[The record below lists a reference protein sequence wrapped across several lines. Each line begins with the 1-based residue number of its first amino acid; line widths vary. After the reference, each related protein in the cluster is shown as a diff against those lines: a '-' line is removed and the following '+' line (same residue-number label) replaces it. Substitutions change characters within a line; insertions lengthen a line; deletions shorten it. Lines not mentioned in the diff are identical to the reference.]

1 MLAKVF
7 SSSLLGIDAILV
19 HVEVDIAQGLPQ
31 FATVG
36 LPDGAVKESK
46 DRVKS
51 ALKNAGYEY
60 PPRKITVNLAPADIR
75 KEGAAFDLP
84 ISIGIL
90 AATGIVKPTRLKE
103 YLLLGELSLD
113 GSVKP
118 IRGCLSIAVAAKQAG
133 FTGIIVPRENAPE
146 GAVVEGIDVI
156 GVGELAEVVAVLN
169 GELTV
174 APCRV
179 ALGELFQESAG
190 HGDDFSEVK
199 GQEHA
204 KRAIEVAAAGSHN
217 ILMIGPPGSGKTML
231 ARRIPGI
238 LPRMSFDEA
247 IETTK
252 VYSVMGILERDRA
265 LITQRPFRAP
275 HHTISDIGLIGGGN
289 TPRPGEVSLS
299 HNGLLFLDELPEFKK
314 HVLEV
319 LRQPLED
326 GRVTI
331 SRALMS
337 ITYPSRM
344 MLVTAMNPCKC
355 GQSGDSSLACTCTP
369 REIHQYRSRISGP
382 LLDRIDIHIEVPAV
396 KYRDLADR
404 SEGESSA
411 VIARRVTTAR
421 DIQVQRFAG
430 TNVHSNAQMSPRQIR
445 KFCEPDT
452 AGHRL
457 LELVTE
463 RLGFSA
469 RAYTRILKVAR
480 TIADLDGACSIREQH
495 LAEAIQYR
503 SLDRKAV

>member
-1 MLAKVF
+1 MSICGEIF
-7 SSSLLGIDAILV
+7 R
-19 HVEVDIAQGLPQ
+19 E
-31 FATVG
+31 T
-36 LPDGAVKESK
+36 
-46 DRVKS
+46 
-51 ALKNAGYEY
+51 
-60 PPRKITVNLAPADIR
+60 AD
-75 KEGAAFDLP
+75 
-84 ISIGIL
+84 
-90 AATGIVKPTRLKE
+90 
-103 YLLLGELSLD
+103 
-113 GSVKP
+113 
-118 IRGCLSIAVAAKQAG
+118 
-133 FTGIIVPRENAPE
+133 
-146 GAVVEGIDVI
+146 
-156 GVGELAEVVAVLN
+156 
-169 GELTV
+169 
-174 APCRV
+174 
-179 ALGELFQESAG
+179 

-199 GQEHA
+199 GQDHA
-204 KRAIEVAAAGSHN
+204 KRAIEVAAAGAHN

-252 VYSVMGILERDRA
+252 VYSVMGILERERA
-265 LITQRPFRAP
+265 LITQRPFRSP

-337 ITYPSRM
+337 ITYPSRI

-355 GQSGDSSLACTCTP
+355 GGSSSNPDSCSCTP

-396 KYRDLADR
+396 KYRELADR
-404 SEGESSA
+404 GEGESSTEI
-411 VIARRVTTAR
+411 VKRVEKARE
-421 DIQVQRFAG
+421 IQRERFRG
-430 TNVHSNAQMSPRQIR
+430 TKVHSNAQMSPRQIR
-445 KFCEPDT
+445 RFCEPDA

-480 TIADLDGACSIREQH
+480 TIADLEGSEAIREQH

-503 SLDRKAV
+503 SLDRKGM

>member
-1 MLAKVF
+1 MLAKIF

-19 HVEVDIAQGLPQ
+19 DVEVDISPGLPQ

-51 ALKNAGYEY
+51 ALKNSGYDY
-60 PPRKITVNLAPADIR
+60 PARKITVNLAPADIR

-90 AATGIVKPTRLKE
+90 AASGVVKAQRLGD

-113 GSVKP
+113 GGVKP
-118 IRGCLSIAVAAKQAG
+118 VRGCLSVAVAARHAG
-133 FTGIIVPRENAPE
+133 FAGIVVPRQNARE
-146 GAVVEGIDVI
+146 AAVVEGIRVL
-156 GVGELAEVVAVLN
+156 GVSELSEVVQFLN
-169 GELTV
+169 GEREIE
-174 APCRV
+174 PCTID
-179 ALGELFQESAG
+179 LQELFDESAG
-190 HGDDFSEVK
+190 TGDDFSEVK
-199 GQEHA
+199 GQDHA
-204 KRAIEVAAAGSHN
+204 KRALEVAAAGAHN

-231 ARRIPGI
+231 ARRIAGI

-252 VYSVMGILERDRA
+252 VYSVMGVLDRDRA
-265 LITQRPFRAP
+265 LVTRRPFRSP

-337 ITYPSRM
+337 ITYPSRI
-344 MLVTAMNPCKC
+344 MLVAAMNPCKC
-355 GQSGDSSLACTCTP
+355 GGAGENSMTCSCTP
-369 REIHQYRSRISGP
+369 REVHQYRSRISGP

-396 KYRDLADR
+396 KYRELSDR

-411 VIARRVTTAR
+411 AIAKRVARAR
-421 DIQVQRFAG
+421 DIQLERFRG
-430 TNVHSNAQMSPRQIR
+430 TKVHSNSQMTPRQIR
-445 KFCEPDT
+445 TYCEPDT

-480 TIADLDGACSIREQH
+480 TIADLTGVEGIQEQH

-503 SLDRKAV
+503 SLDRKSL

>member
-1 MLAKVF
+1 MLAKVI
-7 SSSLLGIDAILV
+7 SSSLVGIDAICV
-19 HVEVDIAQGLPQ
+19 DVEVDISPGLPQ

-51 ALKNAGYEY
+51 ALKNAGYEF
-60 PPRKITVNLAPADIR
+60 PSRRITVNLAPADIR

-90 AATGIVKPTRLKE
+90 AATGVVKDRLLKD

-113 GSVKP
+113 GGVKP
-118 IRGCLSIAVAAKQAG
+118 VHGCLSVAVAARKAG
-133 FTGIIVPRENAPE
+133 FAGIVVPRENACE

-156 GVGELAEVVAVLN
+156 GVSELAEVVEFLN
-169 GELTV
+169 GDRSLE
-174 APCRV
+174 PCTLDV
-179 ALGELFQESAG
+179 KSLFLETSEQ
-190 HGDDFSEVK
+190 GDDFSEVK

-204 KRAIEVAAAGSHN
+204 KRAIEVAAAGAHN
-217 ILMIGPPGSGKTML
+217 LLMIGPPGSGKTML

-337 ITYPSRM
+337 ITYPSRI
-344 MLVTAMNPCKC
+344 MLVVAMNPCKC
-355 GQSGDSSLACTCTP
+355 GQSGESSNSCTCTP

-404 SEGESSA
+404 AEGETSA
-411 VIARRVTTAR
+411 TIANRVERAR
-421 DIQVQRFAG
+421 EVQLERFRG
-430 TNVHSNAQMSPRQIR
+430 TRVHSNSQMASRQIR
-445 KFCEPDT
+445 RFCEPDA

-480 TIADLDGACSIREQH
+480 TIADLDGSEPVREQH

-503 SLDRKAV
+503 SLDRKTF

>member
-1 MLAKVF
+1 MLAKVI
-7 SSSLLGIDAILV
+7 SSSLIGIDAICV
-19 HVEVDIAQGLPQ
+19 DVEVDISQGLPQ

-51 ALKNAGYEY
+51 ALKNAGYEF
-60 PPRKITVNLAPADIR
+60 PSRRITVNLAPADIR

-84 ISIGIL
+84 ISVGIL
-90 AATGIVKPTRLKE
+90 AATGVVKGRLLKD

-113 GSVKP
+113 GGVKP
-118 IRGCLSIAVAAKQAG
+118 VHGCLSVAVAARKAG
-133 FTGIIVPRENAPE
+133 FAGIVVPRENACE

-156 GVGELAEVVAVLN
+156 GVSELAEVVEFLN
-169 GELTV
+169 GNRAIE
-174 APCRV
+174 PC
-179 ALGELFQESAG
+179 ALDVRALFHETAEQ
-190 HGDDFSEVK
+190 GDDFSEVK

-204 KRAIEVAAAGSHN
+204 KRAIEVAAAGAHN
-217 ILMIGPPGSGKTML
+217 LLMIGPPGSGKTML

-337 ITYPSRM
+337 ITYPSRI

-355 GQSGDSSLACTCTP
+355 GGGGENSNNCTCTP

-404 SEGESSA
+404 AEGESSA
-411 VIARRVTTAR
+411 TIAERVERAR
-421 DIQVQRFAG
+421 EIQLERFRG
-430 TNVHSNAQMSPRQIR
+430 TRVHSNSQMASRQIR
-445 KFCEPDT
+445 RFCEPDA

-480 TIADLDGACSIREQH
+480 TIADLEGSENVREQH

-503 SLDRKAV
+503 SLDRKTF